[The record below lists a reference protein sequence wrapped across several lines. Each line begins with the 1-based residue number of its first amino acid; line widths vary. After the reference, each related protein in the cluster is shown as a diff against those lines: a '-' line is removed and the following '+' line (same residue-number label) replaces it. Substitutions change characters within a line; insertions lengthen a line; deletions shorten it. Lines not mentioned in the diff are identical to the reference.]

1 MDPIAKRFSEFQGTL
16 NILEYVGVF
25 FLVLIVSET
34 VWDFLRNER
43 KSLRESFSNFAIA
56 LGNVVLE
63 RVVFGVV
70 FLAGLIVAEYFAF
83 WEIPLTWWSWV
94 LAVVLADFTYYWM
107 HRFEHEVRILWAHHS
122 VHHSSPEFNLTT
134 ALRLA
139 WVEGLVEWIFFVPM
153 ILLGFDLVQTVIGIS
168 IVVAYQT
175 WIHTEKVGKLGWL
188 DRVFNTPSVHRVH
201 HGSNRVYL
209 DKNYGGILIIWDRL
223 FGTFQAEGEPVIY
236 GLTEPVGSA
245 NPVTVNFHEYRRI
258 WRDLRKAQ
266 SMREF
271 IGFVFGGP
279 GWRPRR

>member
-16 NILEYVGVF
+16 NILEYVGLF

-34 VWDFLRNER
+34 VWDFLRDER
-43 KSLRESFSNFAIA
+43 KNLHESFSNFAIA

-83 WEIPLTWWSWV
+83 WKIPLTWWSWV
-94 LAVVLADFTYYWM
+94 LAVVVADFTYYWM

-223 FGTFQAEGEPVIY
+223 FGTFQAESEQVIY
-236 GLTEPVGSA
+236 GLTEPVGTA

-258 WRDLRKAQ
+258 WRDLRKAK
-266 SMREF
+266 STREVF
-271 IGFVFGGP
+271 GFVFGGP